1 MALCTLYDNFVS
13 GELCE
18 ARQES
23 ILHVLRFPRRLIFH
37 FIWFLLSRLVFGFLV
52 NQGDALVLFP
62 NSFAT
67 PLATRICQFATK
79 VPE

>member
-1 MALCTLYDNFVS
+1 MLLKQLCNPKWPMALCTLYDNFVS

-52 NQGDALVLFP
+52 IQGLMYFGGSLVF
-62 NSFAT
+62 
-67 PLATRICQFATK
+67 
-79 VPE
+79 

>member
-52 NQGDALVLFP
+52 IQGDAVLLFP
-62 NSFAT
+62 S
-67 PLATRICQFATK
+67 LATQICQFATQ